1 MRSDKTRER
10 VFSRRTALMVGG
22 QFALLSI
29 LGARMYYL
37 QILQADRY
45 RTLAE
50 ENRINLR
57 LLPPPRGYIID
68 RFGEPMAINV
78 QNYRLVVIPEQAGNI
93 NQSLDRLAELIEISD
108 RDRRRVLRDA
118 KRRRAFVPIT
128 VRDGLSWSDVSR
140 LEVNATELP
149 GVNIDVGLSRYYP
162 HGAVAAHILGYV
174 SVVSERGRTGDPLL
188 QLPGF
193 RVGKRGMEKRHD
205 LALRGSAGTSE
216 VEVNAIGRVIRELR
230 RREGQAGQ
238 RIDLTIDANLQVS
251 VSELLANEKS
261 AAAVVLDVRN
271 GDVLAMVSTP
281 SFNPNAFNEGLSS
294 AEWRGLVNNPL
305 APLTNKAVSGQFAP
319 GSTFKV
325 AVMLAALDAGISPDH
340 TVHCSGK
347 VTLGNHRFHCWKR
360 WGHGAM
366 SMTDAMRESC
376 DVWFYNVAL
385 KLGIDKIAEAARRL
399 GLGERL
405 GIDLDGEK
413 PGLVPTRAWKKA
425 VIGRGWQ
432 RGETLISA
440 IGQGFVLT
448 TPLQLAV
455 MIARVIN
462 GGRAIRPRLRRVVD
476 VDGVEW
482 NDGAP
487 PADPADPGSIGY
499 SPEALRLVANALDSV
514 VNNPRGTAYK
524 ARIKTESQAMGGKTG
539 TAQVRRISVAE
550 REKGV
555 LKNKDLA
562 WRERDHALFVGYAP
576 VQAPRYAVSVIVEH
590 GGGGSSVAA
599 PIARDILMAAQKF
612 RSSRPPRSAPLAK
625 TADVRGGAD

>member
-1 MRSDKTRER
+1 MRADKTRER
-10 VFSRRTALMVGG
+10 MFSRRTALMVGG
-22 QFALLSI
+22 QFALLSV

-45 RTLAE
+45 RTLAD

-93 NQSLDRLAELIEISD
+93 DDILSRLSGLIEIGD
-108 RDRRRVLRDA
+108 RDRRRVRRDA

-149 GVNIDVGLSRYYP
+149 GVNIDVGLSRFYP

-174 SVVSERGRTGDPLL
+174 SAVSESGRTGDPLL
-188 QLPGF
+188 ELPGF

-238 RIDLTIDANLQVS
+238 RIDLTIDASLQVS
-251 VSELLANEKS
+251 VAERLANEKS

-281 SFNPNAFNEGLSS
+281 SFNPNAFNEGLSN

-319 GSTFKV
+319 GSTFKI
-325 AVMLAALDAGISPDH
+325 AVMLAALEAGISADYS
-340 TVHCSGK
+340 VFCSGH
-347 VTLGNHRFHCWKR
+347 VTLGEQKFHCWKKT
-360 WGHGAM
+360 GHGEM
-366 SMTDAMRESC
+366 SMTGAMRESC
-376 DVWFYNVAL
+376 DTWFYNIAL

-405 GIDLDGEK
+405 GVDIDGEK
-413 PGLVPTRAWKKA
+413 PGLIPTRAWKKA
-425 VIGRGWQ
+425 VIGRGWR

-440 IGQGFVLT
+440 IGQGYVLA

-455 MIARVIN
+455 MMARVIN
-462 GGRAIRPRLRRVVD
+462 GGRAVRPRLRKEFVE
-476 VDGVEW
+476 DGVEW

-487 PADPADPGSIGY
+487 PSESDEPGSIGY
-499 SPEALRLVANALDSV
+499 SPAILRAVASALDSV

-524 ARIKTESQAMGGKTG
+524 ARISEPQLAMGGKTG

-550 REKGV
+550 RKKGV
-555 LKNKDLA
+555 LKNEELA

-576 VQAPRYAVSVIVEH
+576 VQAPRYAVSVVVEH

-599 PIARDILMAAQKF
+599 PIARDIMMAAQKF
-612 RSSRPPRSAPLAK
+612 QSSRPVRSAPFVK
-625 TADVRGGAD
+625 TANADKRAD